1 MSSSSASSSSVSIR
15 QGTPAD
21 IPTILKFIM
30 DLAIYEKEPDAVKA
44 TPELVQENIF
54 DRKYAEVLIAEDTS
68 TSPATPIGLAIYFFS
83 YSTWTAKPSLYLEDL
98 YVDGARRNA
107 GVGKAIFRALGKVA
121 QERGCARMD
130 WSELTENVSVEAVL
144 TWNAPSIAFYEKTLG
159 ATRMEE
165 WRQMRLDEE
174 GIKRL
179 ETLGL

>member
-130 WSELTENVSVEAVL
+130 WSVL